1 MTDNVLEFP
10 KHKIVREA
18 INETEEVIVKAK
30 EKGRAKFA
38 DTIVDDLVDM
48 AVEELENCGIDT
60 DDKNFLKDF
69 SMAADAIRA
78 TIYRQFNLEHNL
90 HKFIDEN
97 VKMVNRKTG
106 ELIAEDE
113 LDEEE

>member
-1 MTDNVLEFP
+1 
-10 KHKIVREA
+10 
-18 INETEEVIVKAK
+18 
-30 EKGRAKFA
+30 
-38 DTIVDDLVDM
+38 
-48 AVEELENCGIDT
+48 
-60 DDKNFLKDF
+60 
-69 SMAADAIRA
+69 MAADAIRA

-106 ELIAEDE
+106 ELISEDE